1 MKSYMLLERL
11 INHIMSERQA
21 KVYLALLQM
30 GSATSA
36 ELQKA
41 SGIPQTKIYEIV
53 RQLVG
58 KGYCRERKA
67 GHKRTFEA
75 IDPAVALM
83 SNVHQ
88 LEGELETI
96 NQLKADLSKYYSQV
110 VKQAEPLEY
119 IDVLKGNDTIHQHYC
134 GLVKSANEEI
144 LGFGRGP
151 YSWKVTDKLKEQER
165 YLADMVQRGG
175 VSRWVFELKLPDES
189 VILDYIENL
198 KGRGVTYRVSNSLPV
213 KMMIFDRHTLLIADE
228 DPYAPRGD
236 LTMSIIKQPTIVKA
250 FTALFEYFWN
260 NSIDFDAWRKK
271 YTRALKTGA
280 PIEIT

>member
-1 MKSYMLLERL
+1 MDSARF
-11 INHIMSERQA
+11 INRMTEHIFSERQA

-30 GSATSA
+30 SSATSA

-58 KGYCRERKA
+58 SGYCRERKA

-75 IDPAVALM
+75 IDPDASLM
-83 SNVHQ
+83 SKIRQ
-88 LEGELETI
+88 LEFEMEEI
-96 NQLKADLSKYYSQV
+96 NKLKTDLSEYYS
-110 VKQAEPLEY
+110 KSTKFAEPLEY

-134 GLVKSANEEI
+134 NLVASAEDEI

-151 YSWKVTDKLKEQER
+151 YAWKVSEKLMEQER
-165 YLADMVQRGG
+165 RLAEHLQRGG
-175 VSRWVFELKLPDES
+175 SSRWVFELKLPDES
-189 VILDYIENL
+189 VILEYI
-198 KGRGVTYRVSNSLPV
+198 GRLQKEGVGYRISDSLPV
-213 KMMIFDRHTLLIADE
+213 KIMIFDRQTLLIADE

-236 LTMSIIKQPTIVKA
+236 LTMSIIKQPTIVNA

-260 NSIDFDAWRKK
+260 SSLDFDLWKRQYAEMKI
-271 YTRALKTGA
+271 A
-280 PIEIT
+280 